1 MDRYYKKTVFPISY
15 RKIWPFWCVSQWL
28 VGPQTVCT
36 SSLNAEI
43 LAKKWSDENHQWF
56 ADVHGLSAWFFTCT
70 NTVSQIK
77 AGSRGEQQ
85 ATSLIQQLSITVELW
100 ANRDMPSAHL
110 MSIFKKWVMFCLI
123 LFRTLPHPLENKS
136 TRVWRPSSCFG
147 LPLPGSQT
155 VTTVWERALTSVP
168 NGRRKF
174 WS

>member
-1 MDRYYKKTVFPISY
+1 MTC
-15 RKIWPFWCVSQWL
+15 WPSD
-28 VGPQTVCT
+28 CT

-56 ADVHGLSAWFFTCT
+56 ADVHGLSAWLFTCT

-77 AGSRGEQQ
+77 AGSRGEQHCLLP
-85 ATSLIQQLSITVELW
+85 TSLIQQIIHHSQAVSKPGHFSCV
-100 ANRDMPSAHL
+100 PSAHL

-123 LFRTLPHPLENKS
+123 LFWTLLHHPLENKS
-136 TRVWRPSSCFG
+136 ARVWRPSSCFG
-147 LPLPGSQT
+147 LLLPGSQT
-155 VTTVWERALTSVP
+155 VTTVCERALTSVP